1 MNERMSAGARNCA
14 PTASLLVGPSRRA
27 ELSILEQYPQMRQMA
42 ELFNHLKDVMAWIKD
57 RHGHFCWVNRTVLMM
72 EPRNSM
78 EAILG
83 KTDHDFAPAF
93 LADQYRR
100 DDEQVLAGIRIV
112 NRIEPFRRPDGTTG
126 WHLTNKIPLFD
137 GHDMIIGSAGIA
149 QWMET
154 PGEGPIPGGEF
165 ADVLA
170 YMRDHYALPI
180 SNQQLAGISRT
191 SVRTFERR
199 FHGAFQLT
207 PQRYLRNLR
216 MRLAS
221 HALVYTAQPLAQVA
235 TSCGFADQS
244 HFTHEFRRH
253 FGQTP
258 REYRDRF
265 AHTAG
270 TDASKTNNAA
280 PAQ

>member
-1 MNERMSAGARNCA
+1 MTPGACNSEA
-14 PTASLLVGPSRRA
+14 TVDLVVGPSRRA
-27 ELSILEQYPQMRQMA
+27 ELSILRQYPQMRQMA

-57 RHGHFCWVNRTVLMM
+57 RHGRFCWVNRTVLMM
-72 EPRNSM
+72 EPRNSI

-112 NRIEPFRRPDGTTG
+112 NRIEPFRGPDGTTG

-137 GHDMIIGSAGIA
+137 DHGMVIGSAGIA

-180 SNQQLAGISRT
+180 SNQQLSRISRI

-199 FHGAFQLT
+199 FRGAFGVT

-221 HALVYTAQPLAQVA
+221 HALVYTAQSLAQVA
-235 TSCGFADQS
+235 TGCGFADQS

-265 AHTAG
+265 AHPGA
-270 TDASKTNNAA
+270 DASKTNNAA
-280 PAQ
+280 AVQ